1 MKPVTISV
9 NDINNKKKARIKYW
23 PLHRRFMFAQIIAI
37 LWMVGSI
44 IISLGWI
51 VQVGDD
57 ITVPLAVIFISGV
70 AFLPGYTNAFYII
83 SLLIDRQKPFKEE
96 YPTDAVS
103 ILIAA
108 YNEEEDIYKT
118 LEHINDQDYDGE
130 IKVFVCNNNSTDN
143 TVAEV
148 ERAQKDFSLDLE
160 LLLEEKKGKFHALNT
175 GLKHVKAPFVITLDA
190 DTIIHPS
197 AVRFLVARFKT
208 DEKRAGAVAGSMMVN
223 NPGDSRMASIQYFDY
238 AMSIAAAKR
247 LQGMYQE
254 TLVAQGAFSLYKTD
268 LVREIGGWPD
278 AIGEDIVITWKIMQ
292 AGYRVYFEPLAVAF
306 TDVPRTLKD
315 FIKQRSRWAR
325 GMIEGLK
332 AVLPWHQTNIFSK
345 ILTGFD
351 LFVPVVDISVTFFW
365 IPGLLLAIL
374 LQDFLIA
381 GPLTLLVLPIVA
393 FTNIYLYW
401 FQKSYTFKILDMP
414 TEGSFFSFVLFIFS
428 YQLLSSPTSIL
439 GYIQGLLNLR
449 RVWK

>member
-9 NDINNKKKARIKYW
+9 NDINNKKKTRIKYW
-23 PLHRRFMFAQIIAI
+23 PLHRRFLFSQAIAI
-37 LWMVGSI
+37 LWMIGSI
-44 IISLGWI
+44 IISFGWI

-57 ITVPLAVIFISGV
+57 ITFPLAIIFISGV

-96 YPTDAVS
+96 YPTDGVS

-118 LEHINDQDYDGE
+118 LEHINNQDYDGK
-130 IKVFVCNNNSTDN
+130 IKVYVCNNNSTDN
-143 TVAEV
+143 TIHEV
-148 ERAQKDFSLDLE
+148 ERAKENLNLNLE
-160 LLLEEKKGKFHALNT
+160 LLFEEKKGKFHALNT
-175 GLKHVKAPFVITLDA
+175 GLEHVKTPFVITLDA

-223 NPGDSRMASIQYFDY
+223 NPEDSRMASIQYFDY

-268 LVREIGGWPD
+268 LVKEIGGWPD

-292 AGYRVYFEPLAVAF
+292 KGYRVYFEPLAVAF
-306 TDVPRTLKD
+306 TDVPMTLKN

-325 GMIEGLK
+325 GMIEGLQ
-332 AVLPWHQTNIFSK
+332 AVKPWNQTNLYSK

-365 IPGLLLAIL
+365 IPGLVYAIL
-374 LQDFLIA
+374 FSDYLVA

-401 FQKSYTFKILDMP
+401 FQKSYTFKILDMK
-414 TEGSFFSFVLFIFS
+414 TEGSFLSFILFIFT
-428 YQLLSSPTSIL
+428 YQLISSPTSIL